1 MSNCDIV
8 SSPIKFLGATVLS
21 FNSSLGL
28 GSAESTLNVDLVE
41 DCESGDVFQPAPS
54 NGSNA
59 SIGVGAQ
66 AYFNAGAFYFGGV
79 LSSWTVTQGAS
90 GKTFNVKVTDP
101 RQLLE
106 NTVVVTDSYL
116 GQPTQALNY
125 FNAYAY
131 WENQVLQGNCAVFGN
146 SLGGERGM
154 PYQKIISALS
164 NMNPTIYSPT
174 GYAYTIDFN
183 SFPQGLPEYYRVAG
197 PSITLLQLLQDVCD
211 VTGFD
216 FYVNL
221 LSGGIISVGLV
232 NLKLPPPSFSTII
245 KAYNSTAT
253 ELSYGQELRNEV
265 TKTVLFGEQQHYLT
279 RVTQFSYF
287 FGEDLI
293 NGDYIPVVP
302 FAMDDCGF
310 WISKNIESL
319 NSSLEAPFPTNGP
332 YILHELDIRSAMSS
346 MELWLLRAL
355 DKNFAANGTFN
366 QALQQLWPAAVTS
379 TRDALKTLLNANRP
393 QPVDS
398 TLNPIRARQLITGQD
413 HEATLTELTT
423 IYNWIKNLGN
433 TYYGKQFITPLNQK
447 ICYYFLPDGPLGE
460 KMFSDIPTNTGGW
473 VDDGTAVL
481 GLSEPGISLFREE
494 DGRISGFA
502 IFNNEGAYNTSE
514 SDVGGEPP
522 TSFDGF
528 VGDIN
533 VQPPT
538 IGQV

>member
-8 SSPIKFLGATVLS
+8 YSPLKFLGATVLS

-28 GSAESTLNVDLVE
+28 GSSESTLNVDLVE
-41 DCESGDVFQPAPS
+41 DCEASPPDAFLPK
-54 NGSNA
+54 NG
-59 SIGVGAQ
+59 SIGVGAPV
-66 AYFNAGAFYFGGV
+66 YFTAGSFSFGGV
-79 LSSWTVTQGAS
+79 LATWTVNQGRS

-116 GQPTQALNY
+116 GPPTQGLNY

-131 WENQVLQGNCAVFGN
+131 WESQVLQGNCAVFGD
-146 SLGGERGM
+146 SMGTERGM
-154 PYQKIISALS
+154 PYQMIIQALIG
-164 NMNPTIYSPT
+164 MVPTIYSPT
-174 GYAYTIDFN
+174 GYSYTINFN

-221 LSGGIISVGLV
+221 LNGGIISVGLV
-232 NLKLPPPSFSTII
+232 DLKLPPPSFSTII
-245 KAYNSTAT
+245 TAYDGKAT

-265 TKTVLFGEQQHYLT
+265 TKTVLFGEKQHYLT
-279 RVTQFSYF
+279 RVTQFSHF

-293 NGDYIPVVP
+293 NGQYTPVVP

-310 WISKNIESL
+310 WVRKDIQSL
-319 NSSLEAPFPTNGP
+319 NATLETPFPTNGP
-332 YILHELDIRSAMSS
+332 YVLHELDIRSAMSS

-355 DKNFAANGTFN
+355 DPHFAANGTLN
-366 QALQQLWPAAVTS
+366 KALQELWPKAVDLTN
-379 TRDALKTLLNANRP
+379 DALTTLLNAANRP

-398 TLNPIRARQLITGQD
+398 TLNPIRASKFISND
-413 HEATLTELTT
+413 IILTELEIT
-423 IYNWIKNLGN
+423 YNWIKNLGN

-447 ICYYFLPDGPLGE
+447 ICYHFIPNAPLGE
-460 KMFSDIPTNTGGW
+460 KMFSDIPTNEGAW
-473 VDDGTAVL
+473 LDDGQPVL
-481 GLSEPGISLFREE
+481 GLSDPDLSLFREE
-494 DGRISGFA
+494 DGRIGGFGL
-502 IFNNEGAYNTSE
+502 FNNEGTYDTSE
-514 SDVGGEPP
+514 PDVNGE
-522 TSFDGF
+522 SGDFDGS
-528 VGDIN
+528 VGDIDI
-533 VQPPT
+533 QPPT